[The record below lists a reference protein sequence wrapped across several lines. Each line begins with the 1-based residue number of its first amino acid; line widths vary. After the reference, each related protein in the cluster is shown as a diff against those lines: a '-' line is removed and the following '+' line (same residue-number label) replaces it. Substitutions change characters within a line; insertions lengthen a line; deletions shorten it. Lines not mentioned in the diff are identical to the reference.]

1 MVISASEGEGF
12 RYEVAARTD
21 GFLVQTRDS
30 DTGEVEEG
38 ETRLFRTAA
47 VAFAYAE
54 LLVTYNRFAAAQ
66 VTGGAETDSLK
77 AELKVQQALYT
88 ELSRRLRDEG
98 LAAQFMRA
106 WEAADSARE
115 RRRLH

>member
-12 RYEVAARTD
+12 RYEVAERTD

-54 LLVTYNRFAAAQ
+54 LLVTYNRFAAAR
-66 VTGGAETDSLK
+66 VTGGVGTD
-77 AELKVQQALYT
+77 ELRSELEAQEALYT

-106 WEAADSARE
+106 WEAADATRE

>member
-1 MVISASEGEGF
+1 MLISASEGEGF
-12 RYEVAARTD
+12 RYEVAERAD
-21 GFLVQTRDS
+21 GFLVQTRDT

-54 LLVTYNRFAAAQ
+54 LLVTFNRFAAARM
-66 VTGGAETDSLK
+66 TGEVETDLLE
-77 AELKVQQALYT
+77 ADLGAQEALYV
-88 ELSRRLRDEG
+88 ELSHRLRDEG
-98 LAAQFMRA
+98 LAAQFMLA
-106 WEAADSARE
+106 WDADDAARE

>member
-1 MVISASEGEGF
+1 MLISASEGEGF
-12 RYEVAARTD
+12 RYEVAERTD
-21 GFLVQTRDS
+21 GFLVQTRDT

-54 LLVTYNRFAAAQ
+54 LLVTFNRFAAAQ
-66 VTGGAETDSLK
+66 ITGEAGTDLLQ
-77 AELKVQQALYT
+77 AELGAQEALYT

-98 LAAQFMRA
+98 LAAQFMLA
-106 WEAADSARE
+106 WEAADTARE